1 MIAPVLL
8 YLARDM
14 VCRWRENPFSLL
26 AKAVVAGLLAG
37 MAVVILISFHLS
49 VAEMRRSLESAG
61 ANSVLV
67 HEFVPKERM
76 AARKWVLESVRPLH
90 LPVAHHLEKLPF
102 VAESDVR
109 LGIPVFVVDAEEDW
123 FWGQTDADTAILFLT
138 DDLPPGI
145 KLPVRIN
152 LSSVVAMTRPR
163 PEWVTRMVSGS
174 LVVAPRERF
183 MNPEIFGLESFTYFE
198 VPGEGERVKTV
209 VDAVALLAA
218 ESRYKGVTIRDPLS
232 LIGRLNALEADQE
245 VWRTAIVVGFGS
257 TLALVLGVIAFLE
270 FRERRFVCALL
281 RSFGLHE
288 GVILVRYAV
297 DALLVSNGMLVVT
310 TLCVLAMANRIL
322 PTLGVSDAA
331 VSAMDG
337 VAFFRQDGLALIVFV
352 NLGALL
358 SVLPT
363 ALGLRRPIGRVLA

>member
-1 MIAPVLL
+1 M
-8 YLARDM
+8 
-14 VCRWRENPFSLL
+14 ENPFSLL
-26 AKAVVAGLLAG
+26 AKSVVAGLLAG

-49 VAEMRRSLESAG
+49 AEEVRRSLQSAG
-61 ANSVLV
+61 ASSVLV
-67 HEFVPKERM
+67 HEFVPVERQ
-76 AARKWVLESVRPLH
+76 ATRKWVLEAVRPLH
-90 LPVAHHLEKLPF
+90 LPVAYQMEKLP
-102 VAESDVR
+102 VAAESDVR
-109 LGIPVFVVDAEEDW
+109 GGIPVFLVDAEEPW
-123 FWGQTDADTAILFLT
+123 FWAQAEADTAMLFLT
-138 DDLPPGI
+138 DDLPAGI
-145 KLPVRIN
+145 KLPIRIN
-152 LSSVVAMTRPR
+152 SSFIMATTRGR
-163 PEWVTRMVSGS
+163 PEWVTRMVSGA
-174 LVVAPRERF
+174 LVVAPRDRF
-183 MNPEIFGLESFTYFE
+183 VKQDMFGLESFTYFE
-198 VPGEGERVKTV
+198 VPGGADRVKAV
-209 VDAVALLAA
+209 VGAVTLLAE
-218 ESRYKGVTIRDPLS
+218 ESGYKGVTIRDPLN
-232 LIGRLNALEADQE
+232 LIKRLDSLEANQD